1 MNPQVHQQKGAGV
14 DEKKFWPFPVI
25 PPDRQTDE
33 HRKEI
38 RFFEDAYRE
47 VFKPFE
53 DFAGYGAS
61 SLDGRMASLVR
72 RGRTRDRATRWEI
85 FLSAPQ
91 PEEGFSCLFLT
102 FEVATEALFRWL
114 RGEPAADLREY
125 VMQHRF
131 W

>member
-1 MNPQVHQQKGAGV
+1 MDQKL
-14 DEKKFWPFPVI
+14 WPFPAI
-25 PPDRQTDE
+25 PPDQQTDE

-47 VFKPFE
+47 GFKPFE
-53 DFAGYGAS
+53 DYAGYGAS
-61 SLDGRMASLVR
+61 SLDGRIANLVR
-72 RGRTRDRATRWEI
+72 RGRTRDRASRWEI
-85 FLSAPQ
+85 FLSAPE
-91 PEEGFSCLFLT
+91 PDEGLSCLFLT

-114 RGEPAADLREY
+114 RGEPAAALREY